1 LAGVRAQALD
11 MVTQRGYSRR
21 SIADIA
27 ADLVANPSS
36 LGDSAHGADMVNL
49 RTDNKPADQLPRVVV
64 LVRWYIG

>member
-1 LAGVRAQALD
+1 

-21 SIADIA
+21 SVADIA

-36 LGDSAHGADMVNL
+36 LGASAHGADMVNL